1 MQFDTDKVVDIDD
14 TVRDL
19 KSSNE
24 GNQPD
29 YRQQRCSK
37 SFARINNQTASNEY
51 DDNSGIYEN
60 KN

>member
-29 YRQQRCSK
+29 YRQ
-37 SFARINNQTASNEY
+37 
-51 DDNSGIYEN
+51 
-60 KN
+60 